1 MAGPALRTSTW
12 DTPPPDGRSRDSLD
26 ATELLEALRAASS
39 VLDQHADALD
49 RLAAGVEWDSVAGP
63 NPLDPTVDGRS
74 LVSGV
79 DPDDIES
86 DDVEGSNRTEDDVD
100 ADSTARR
107 QVAGSDSG
115 PGPGTDMA
123 VT

>member
-49 RLAAGVEWDSVAGP
+49 RLAAGVEWDSTAGP
-63 NPLDPTVDGRS
+63 DPLDQTVDGRS

-79 DPDDIES
+79 DPDD
-86 DDVEGSNRTEDDVD
+86 VEGPNRTEDEAD
-100 ADSTARR
+100 AED
-107 QVAGSDSG
+107 
-115 PGPGTDMA
+115 
-123 VT
+123 